1 MEVGCCVLQ
10 RKRTVSDQVLEAVTY
25 VRHLQQNVQDLSAER
40 EKMKAVSDQNAKVS
54 MEKSFDKTPP
64 FGGSDREYPALKI
77 NSVSSGVQIWM
88 NSLGHEIVYSEILLA
103 LEEEGLEVVSAASST
118 INNRVYH
125 TIHTKVICLRFIA

>member
-40 EKMKAVSDQNAKVS
+40 EKMKADSHQNAKVS
-54 MEKSFDKTPP
+54 MEKSVDKIPDRNREYP
-64 FGGSDREYPALKI
+64 SLKINSDREYPSLKI
-77 NSVSSGVQIWM
+77 NSVSSGVQIWT
-88 NSLGHEIVYSEILLA
+88 NSLEHEIVYSEILLA
-103 LEEEGLEVVSAASST
+103 LVEGGLEVVSAASSA

-125 TIHTKVICLRFIA
+125 TIH